1 MEGVVRCLTMLLEKG
16 ERMIDGMCWGC
27 VAAVLLQMVV
37 GVWADV
43 QNCVLDAVL
52 V

>member
-1 MEGVVRCLTMLLEKG
+1 MEGVVRCLTLLLEKG

-27 VAAVLLQMVV
+27 VVAVLLQMVV
-37 GVWADV
+37 GVAVDL
-43 QNCVLDAVL
+43 QNCALDVGL